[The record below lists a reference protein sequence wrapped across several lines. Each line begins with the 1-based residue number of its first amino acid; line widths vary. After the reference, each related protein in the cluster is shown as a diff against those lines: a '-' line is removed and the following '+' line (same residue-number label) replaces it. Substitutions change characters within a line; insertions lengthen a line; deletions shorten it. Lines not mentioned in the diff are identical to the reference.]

1 MKSRDAGDGRPIRET
16 VIDLVSDHHFG
27 SDKCEIW
34 LWSEDDDNRDIYYIY
49 TAAVDYRLALQ
60 LAGAIADGWTGAW
73 MRRYPDAIEPPKTF
87 ATVDI
92 SDGDT
97 PMVQVGTEDYKDVMS
112 EVRRLRRYFYL
123 ADGLFG
129 K

>member
-1 MKSRDAGDGRPIRET
+1 MKSRNTADVRPIRET

-49 TAAVDYRLALQ
+49 TAAVDYRLALR
-60 LAGAIADGWTGAW
+60 LAGAIGEGWTAAW
-73 MRRYPDAIEPPKTF
+73 QRRHPWAEEPPKTF

-92 SDGDT
+92 SDGT
-97 PMVQVGTEDYKDVMS
+97 GPMVQVGTEDWKDVMS
-112 EVRRLRRYFYL
+112 EVGRLKRYYYL
-123 ADGLFG
+123 AGG
-129 K
+129 